1 MSPSK
6 RHDDWLDENEYPDDR
21 DIDDLGDDSPSDYDP
36 LTIGR
41 VPGMR
46 VPFWTCTRIVVATLL
61 LLIVLGF
68 LLTRVVPF
76 LNR

>member
-6 RHDDWLDENEYPDDR
+6 RRDEWLDENEYPDDR
-21 DIDDLGDDSPSDYDP
+21 DIDDLGDDSPGDYDP

-41 VPGMR
+41 VPTVH
-46 VPFWTCTRIVVATLL
+46 VPFWTRTRVFIAVIL

-68 LLTRVVPF
+68 LLTRVLPF